1 MAECGPR
8 SSFRSRTSIPPTG
21 CCTTAVSSF
30 ESSRA
35 SSPAT
40 GSRPTSGIPTATCC
54 PSSDRERPDVKGI
67 LIWVLIGALVG
78 IVAASFVVP
87 PMLTWYNEA
96 GYLSQGNQP
105 AAMVNLP
112 QVVRYATS
120 KLILGQAIGAAIG
133 AVAFFALGLA
143 FGNKRRKR
151 AAATTPT
158 TPSPRND
165 LG

>member
-1 MAECGPR
+1 M
-8 SSFRSRTSIPPTG
+8 
-21 CCTTAVSSF
+21 
-30 ESSRA
+30 
-35 SSPAT
+35 
-40 GSRPTSGIPTATCC
+40 
-54 PSSDRERPDVKGI
+54 KGI

-78 IVAASFVVP
+78 IVAASFIVP
-87 PMLTWYNEA
+87 PMLSWYNEA
-96 GYLSQGNQP
+96 GYLSQGGQP

-143 FGNKRRKR
+143 FGGRRRRR
-151 AAATTPT
+151 AAPTTPT
-158 TPSPRND
+158 TPAPRND